1 MSKVLQ
7 RIEHGL
13 GCFNNVVIIG
23 FKGLVIGLLG
33 AMTIIVITGVF
44 CRYVL
49 GNALPWSEELAKFL
63 MVWMTFVAA
72 PIALKSGALVAIG
85 ALTDRLRGRTHAL
98 MLLLVYVIIISLM
111 VVFIKDGGFLTWNAR
126 IQRAS
131 TFNLSISYV
140 YIAMPMGAFA
150 TLMVALELFVGSLS
164 RCIDPGRSEAET
176 DMQIT
181 PTYE

>member
-1 MSKVLQ
+1 MGKVLQ
-7 RIEHGL
+7 RIENGL
-13 GCFNNVVIIG
+13 GRFNNAIQTG

-33 AMTIIVITGVF
+33 AMTIIVIAGVF
-44 CRYVL
+44 FRYVL

-72 PIALKSGALVAIG
+72 PIALRSGALVAIG
-85 ALTDRLRGRTHAL
+85 ALTDRLRGRTHNL
-98 MLLLVYVIIISLM
+98 MMLLVYAIIISLM

-140 YIAMPMGAFA
+140 YVAMPIGAFA
-150 TLMVALELFVGSLS
+150 IFMVALELFVHSL
-164 RCIDPGRSEAET
+164 RMCIDPSRPET
-176 DMQIT
+176 APDTLIT

>member
-1 MSKVLQ
+1 MTKLLLY
-7 RIEHGL
+7 IENGL
-13 GCFNNVVIIG
+13 DRFNNLVLTG
-23 FKGLVIGLLG
+23 FKGFVIGLLG
-33 AMTIIVITGVF
+33 AMTLIVIAGVF

-85 ALTDRLRGRTHAL
+85 TLTDRLRGRAYSL
-98 MLLLVYVIIISLM
+98 MLLLVYLTIISLM

-140 YIAMPMGAFA
+140 YIAMPIGALVIL
-150 TLMVALELFVGSLS
+150 TVALEMFVRSL
-164 RCIDPGRSEAET
+164 RGVLDPSLTDAGPET
-176 DMQIT
+176 LT
-181 PTYE
+181 APTYD

>member
-7 RIEHGL
+7 QVESRL
-13 GCFNNVVIIG
+13 GRFNNALIIG
-23 FKGLVIGLLG
+23 FKGLIMGLLG
-33 AMTIIVITGVF
+33 AMTLIVIAGVF
-44 CRYVL
+44 FRYVL

-72 PIALKSGALVAIG
+72 PVALKSGALVAIG
-85 ALTDRLRGRTHAL
+85 ALTDRLRGRLHDL
-98 MLLLVYVIIISLM
+98 IMLLVYLIIISLM

-140 YIAMPMGAFA
+140 YIAMPIGAFA
-150 TLMVALELFVGSLS
+150 TLMVALELFMSSL
-164 RCIDPGRSEAET
+164 RTCIDPSRPEAEPGAL
-176 DMQIT
+176 IT